1 MFTLQQIKEIAS
13 KLKMFG
19 IKDSEF
25 KETDSVKHDDKVA
38 IVQEGDNRIVSLEE
52 LAEYIVRDV
61 REEFR
66 DLERRLKAVE
76 DAIAGGTVTPPPV
89 EPDKMVTLTVS
100 VYPEDALVYMDGECV
115 SEVTVKE
122 GTAVSILVERDG
134 YETYTAQHIVTETET
149 IEIKLEK
156 IENPSEISRD
166 LVLSFDGEYEIVPAS
181 GGNWEMVASLVINYS
196 DGTNTTNDVTDS
208 VEVTIDNEELKYNGG
223 AFYWLEN
230 TAYESRLAHVDVR
243 YENLNKR
250 FTSLQSAAQRNMYV
264 VAINPTPSDAT
275 VKIDGVVRNSVIAN
289 EGDTVSYEVSREG
302 YETATGS
309 VVADEDKTIDVV
321 LVEQKPVEPT
331 MVRFAIVATP
341 ADAVVI
347 INGEQRK
354 EITVEKGETV
364 EWSVSKG
371 GYIPK
376 TGTRVCT
383 DNNELS
389 VSLVKIEMTGIAFE
403 IKSIDGEYGSVPVTG
418 GSFTIT
424 AKLTKKYNYG
434 DDIVSDVDINDC
446 TVTTTGDLVH
456 DGGGVFV
463 WGENTS
469 DMRSS
474 VINIVYSGD
483 DVTKSIIVTSTQL
496 GVSDYVIINNGK
508 DLSFTSASAS
518 KDIDIRANV
527 DWEITIK
534 Q

>member
-25 KETDSVKHDDKVA
+25 KEADSVKHDDKVA

-66 DLERRLKAVE
+66 DLERRLKAIE
-76 DAIAGGTVTPPPV
+76 DAIAGGTVAPPPV
-89 EPDKMVTLTVS
+89 EPEEMVTLTVS
-100 VYPEDALVYMDGECV
+100 AYPEEALVYVNGECV
-115 SEVTVKE
+115 SEVTVKK
-122 GTAVSILVERDG
+122 GTAVSILVQCEG
-134 YETYTAQHIVTETET
+134 YETYTGRHIVTKTET
-149 IEIKLEK
+149 IEIRLEK
-156 IENPSEISRD
+156 IEKPTEVSRD
-166 LVLSFDGEYEIVPAS
+166 LVLSFDGEYETVSAS
-181 GGNWEMVASLVINYS
+181 GGNWEMSASLVINYS
-196 DGTNTTNDVTDS
+196 DGTKTTDDVTDS
-208 VEVTIDNEELKYNGG
+208 VEVTIDNDGLKYNGG

-230 TAYESRLAHVDVR
+230 TAYESRIAHVNVR
-243 YENLNKR
+243 YEQLNKQ
-250 FTSLQSAAQRNMYV
+250 FTSLQRAALRNMYV
-264 VAINPTPSDAT
+264 IAINPTPSDAT
-275 VKIDGVVRNSVIAN
+275 VKINGFERSSIIVD
-289 EGDTVSYEVSREG
+289 EGETVSYEVSREG
-302 YETATGS
+302 YETKTGS

-321 LVEQKPVEPT
+321 LVEQKPVEPI
-331 MVRFAIVATP
+331 MVKFSIVATP

-347 INGEQRK
+347 INGERRK

-364 EWSVSKG
+364 EWSVSKD

-389 VSLVKIEMTGIAFE
+389 VSLVKIEMTSIAFE
-403 IKSIDGEYGSVPVTG
+403 VKSIDGEYGSVPVTG

-434 DDIVSDVDINDC
+434 DDVVSDVSIDDC

-456 DGGGVFV
+456 NGGGVFS

-474 VINIVYSGD
+474 VISIVYNGD
-483 DVTKSIIVTSTQL
+483 GVTKSIVITSTQL

-508 DLSFTSASAS
+508 DLSFTSDSET
-518 KDIDIRANV
+518 KDIEIRANV